1 MWGQFSTKVELKIH
15 GAFTFPPLCYC
26 VAKILLYLLITYEF
40 MSQHPGET
48 MLSFLAGVE
57 SSWSYSMLIRWWICW
72 VFGHVL
78 RVQSS
83 IHPFW
88 WMKLQL
94 GWDVK
99 LQDTDSHSH
108 RYMEAPRT
116 NQRYQFP
123 ESWIGALS
131 VWRGSVCPLKLQ
143 PQCSDREQAHKRTS
157 FTFIYEDMI
166 CHGFFLLFVC
176 LFIVLS
182 FSIFSTSKILY
193 LSLTSSF
200 YTNFCAYLNS
210 PLHAVFFFFVQVIRQ
225 GRVEIQVCPLTGA
238 GRRVI
243 FGSAAR
249 CISAVLRATCSLA
262 PPRGCAYPMAPGLER
277 SLPANVSRLQSWV
290 YDLQAPLL
298 YFSHYIFTV
307 FKTRTWTQFSDT
319 LGVIFISLI

>member
-1 MWGQFSTKVELKIH
+1 
-15 GAFTFPPLCYC
+15 
-26 VAKILLYLLITYEF
+26 
-40 MSQHPGET
+40 
-48 MLSFLAGVE
+48 MLSFWPCTCTEFHPSFLMDEAAAWVRCKATRYWLTQSQIYGSPQNQSALSISWELDWSLECVAGKCM
-57 SSWSYSMLIRWWICW
+57 SSKIAAT
-72 VFGHVL
+72 VFRQRTSSQEDIIYLHLRGHDL
-78 RVQSS
+78 
-83 IHPFW
+83 
-88 WMKLQL
+88 
-94 GWDVK
+94 
-99 LQDTDSHSH
+99 
-108 RYMEAPRT
+108 
-116 NQRYQFP
+116 
-123 ESWIGALS
+123 SWI
-131 VWRGSVCPLKLQ
+131 
-143 PQCSDREQAHKRTS
+143 
-157 FTFIYEDMI
+157 
-166 CHGFFLLFVC
+166 FFVVC

-210 PLHAVFFFFVQVIRQ
+210 PFHAVFFFVQVIRQ